1 MMNNDLNDLLI
12 QTLNEGV
19 IVLNL
24 KGTVTRVNRSV
35 TLLFEKEVS
44 VLFIPEQWTCGKHFV
59 RIIRKWKL
67 SHCWS
72 V

>member
-12 QTLNEGV
+12 QALNEGV

-35 TLLFEKEVS
+35 NLMFEKEVS
-44 VLFIPEQWTCGKHFV
+44 
-59 RIIRKWKL
+59 L
-67 SHCWS
+67 SLSSLRATSWS
-72 V
+72 EAP